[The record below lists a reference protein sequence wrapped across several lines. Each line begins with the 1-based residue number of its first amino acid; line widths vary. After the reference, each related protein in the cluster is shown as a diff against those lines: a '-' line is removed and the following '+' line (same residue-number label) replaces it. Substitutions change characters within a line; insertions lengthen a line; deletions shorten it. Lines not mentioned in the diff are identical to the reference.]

1 VADPRTPYLT
11 RTVIR
16 GPGFVI
22 PWSLPDERQERRRWR
37 RAGVVP
43 EEVTA

>member
-1 VADPRTPYLT
+1 MPDHRTPLQT
-11 RTVIR
+11 QTVIK

-22 PWSLPDERQERRRWR
+22 PWTQPDERQERRRWR
-37 RAGVVP
+37 QAGVVP